1 MVDMTVTSR
10 KLSINFT
17 FLIIISSISKLQVFI
32 FTFNYQ
38 IREHEVTSETLR
50 FYLYQVVL
58 NGGASF
64 RWSFCPHSAWRSIE
78 STTILTTD
86 PILEP
91 FEKVE
96 NSA

>member
-50 FYLYQVVL
+50 FYLYQVV
-58 NGGASF
+58 NWGT
-64 RWSFCPHSAWRSIE
+64 W
-78 STTILTTD
+78 
-86 PILEP
+86 
-91 FEKVE
+91 
-96 NSA
+96 